1 MLLDSFTV
9 VNETR
14 TVQLRALNYYY
25 NTRYKNKQNM
35 GSSSSSIEDIRD
47 PDYPENEHVCG
58 CYPEFGGC
66 WMKGS
71 NDEGVEQRPEFF
83 G

>member
-1 MLLDSFTV
+1 
-9 VNETR
+9 
-14 TVQLRALNYYY
+14 
-25 NTRYKNKQNM
+25 M